1 MNEMICSIAAPVA
14 HVHYISYCDQS
25 PVTIL
30 PRHDDLLY
38 SSNASC
44 RRLESIQAFIVR
56 CEIRRI
62 EGWHGQSDAFLIPCF
77 AAAGSK

>member
-1 MNEMICSIAAPVA
+1 MLHM
-14 HVHYISYCDQS
+14 YITYHTVINLQS
-25 PVTIL
+25 PFYHVITTC
-30 PRHDDLLY
+30 
-38 SSNASC
+38 C